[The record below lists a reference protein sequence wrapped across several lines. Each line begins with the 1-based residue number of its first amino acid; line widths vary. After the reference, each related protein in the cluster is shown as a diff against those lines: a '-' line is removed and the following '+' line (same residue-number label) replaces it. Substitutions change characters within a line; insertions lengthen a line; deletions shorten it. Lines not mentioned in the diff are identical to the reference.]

1 MVPERETETEARVGA
16 KQNVV
21 RVKESNLYKDNNKM
35 KNARNS
41 TSLSRSEKRKNA
53 RWSL

>member
-1 MVPERETETEARVGA
+1 VAPERETETEVTVGA
-16 KQNVV
+16 KESVV

-41 TSLSRSEKRKNA
+41 TSLSHREKRKNA
-53 RWSL
+53 RWSP